1 LKFCLNPEK
10 GRFEKMNKSYTI
22 IGIGFIVIA
31 ALFFGLTRHAETIV
45 KTNTDKVKNFHHI
58 ANVEVFDALREFSAN
73 TDTAGLIKFLADNGY
88 ADCSKPM
95 SIIDLP
101 SKSYC
106 RNGENLIVKT
116 FSPFASYTFRLSKNK
131 AVVISVADEK
141 NKPVEKADLPAKSFS
156 TLKIDEKGQVESII
170 RNEMFRGK
178 ILSENLNSNFI
189 RFALYNEDRNFFTHH
204 GTDWFGLVRGT
215 FRTVYNKV
223 SKNGKSAQGA
233 STITEQSAKLLFTDE
248 EKTLTRRVWSM
259 FLADAM
265 EQKFSKAEI
274 LDFWLNST
282 VMGRENPSLNNEQGK
297 TAMLR
302 EQLIGFQTAAQ
313 SLFSKNLLELS
324 PNEQAILVCLPR
336 DAKIDPNLKKD
347 GTLNLKNEN
356 HLELDKKRKKALLEF
371 AGFLKEKGE
380 IVTSELY
387 RQAGKEPVKFKFKED
402 DLTAEESLN
411 FYLRDGLKNLR
422 TKYAPKNDDEFLTL
436 VTTVDRDFQR
446 SLSTLTKVE
455 MLRNKQNIKKI
466 AGIKDNFELQADV
479 VIMNAQDG
487 KLKAFSSLKTSGNQ
501 VLPNRSNINN
511 PSHIASPAKPFHLA
525 TAISEGKMSVDTLIT
540 PNECFAPDGF
550 QFDSERKSDTVSMP
564 VSQLLIYSN
573 NNAFICVGNSVGIE
587 KIEAKWRELFD
598 LRNPTKEQY
607 AKAGGNPYQL
617 LRGLNRTEAEL
628 SPMQVAEGYTT
639 LANNGVKTKINSIQ
653 TAFISS
659 NQIEMPKPEQ
669 KQVFAPFAANAVT
682 TILQTK
688 ARHEMKN
695 LKPESILAI
704 KTGSSPYSY
713 WFVMYSPKTV
723 IVGRF
728 LIIGNQ
734 NVKLLEDVFA
744 HDTIQPF
751 MDNGV
756 LKLIQ
761 DIRPNWLK

>member
-1 LKFCLNPEK
+1 
-10 GRFEKMNKSYTI
+10 MNKSYTI
-22 IGIGFIVIA
+22 IGIGFIIIA
-31 ALFFGLTRHAETIV
+31 AAILGLTKYAESTV
-45 KTNTDKVKNFHHI
+45 EKNTAKVKNFRHI
-58 ANVEVFDALREFSAN
+58 ANVEVFDALREVSVNA
-73 TDTAGLIKFLADNGY
+73 DALQLIKFLNNNGY
-88 ADCSKPM
+88 AECSKILP
-95 SIIDLP
+95 IRDLP

-106 RNGENLIVKT
+106 RSGENLLVKT
-116 FSPFASYTFRLSKNK
+116 FSPFANYSFRLSKNK
-131 AVVISVADEK
+131 ALVISVADEK
-141 NKPVEKADLPAKSFS
+141 NKPIEKAELPAKSFS
-156 TLKIDEKGQVESII
+156 TLKVDEKGQVESII

-178 ILSENLNSNFI
+178 ILSDNLNSNFI
-189 RFALYNEDRNFFTHH
+189 RFALYNEDRNFFSHH

-215 FRTVYNKV
+215 FRTTYNKL

-233 STITEQSAKLLFTDE
+233 STVTEQSAKLLFTNE

-265 EQKFSKAEI
+265 EQTFSKEEI

-282 VMGRENPSLNNEQGK
+282 VMGRENPNLNNEQGK

-356 HLELDKKRKKALLEF
+356 HLELDNKRKKALLEF
-371 AGFLKEKGE
+371 ADFLKKKGE
-380 IVTSELY
+380 IATSERY
-387 RQAGKEPVKFKFKED
+387 RQAIKETVKFKFKED

-411 FYLRDGLKNLR
+411 FYLRASLKNLR
-422 TKYAPKNDDEFLTL
+422 TTYAPKNNDEFLTL

-446 SLSTLTKVE
+446 SLSNLTKAE

-466 AGIKDNFELQADV
+466 AGIKDNFEIQTDV
-479 VIMNAQDG
+479 VVMNAQDG

-511 PSHIASPAKPFHLA
+511 PSHIASPAKPLHLA
-525 TAISEGKMSVDTLIT
+525 TAVSEGKMSFDTPIT

-550 QFDSERKSDTVSMP
+550 QFDSERKSDKVSMP
-564 VSQLLIYSN
+564 ISQHLIYSN
-573 NNAFICVGNSVGIE
+573 NNAFICVGNSVRIE
-587 KIEAKWRELFD
+587 KIEEKWRELFD
-598 LRNPTKEQY
+598 LQKPTKEQY
-607 AKAGGNPYQL
+607 AKMGGNPYQL

-639 LANNGVKTKINSIQ
+639 LANNGIKTKINSIQ

-659 NQIEMPKPEQ
+659 NQIEMPKAEQ
-669 KQVFAPFAANAVT
+669 KQIFTPYAANVVT

-688 ARHEMKN
+688 ARNEMKN

-744 HDTIQPF
+744 RDTIQPF